1 MPWRLN
7 HLSRKKLFLVVDK
20 EYDVH
25 LYDYQPTHMTDL
37 ASQHQP
43 WRPYQRVLFR
53 IFFIYFLLST
63 ATWSWLGSIPWFS
76 FLSTISTDFSTFYTE
91 LFNDYI
97 YQVKEELVPTRGS
110 GDTSMGWATL
120 YAQLFLSVTGGL
132 LWSLIDR
139 KRPQYYWSHL
149 FIRNIVRYYIIL
161 FAFIYGVIKIY
172 GLQMPSPSNSYYAT
186 DLGHFSG
193 MRFSW
198 NFIGYSK
205 GYEFFSGL
213 MEVFVGVFL
222 LYRRTIVLG
231 ALLGIGVFANV
242 FLLNISYDIPVKIFS
257 FQLLF
262 ACAFICLNNL
272 KRISQFLI
280 LNQPVTP
287 DTSWDIPHFKPWVKP
302 AQIALKSIFIFVFVL
317 YPFYNYY
324 SVYTSVNSRETTP
337 PFQNGFYEVQHFI
350 LNGDTIASERGSK
363 WHWQEVAIDQ
373 SGRGS
378 IGLVDS
384 TLRIR
389 YGRSYFNYELDS
401 TATILTIKRAGSAPF
416 PLFKGTYEKLNDRD
430 LQLSGTYKSEHKLQ
444 VQLIWQE
451 RDYALARKEFNWML
465 ESVP

>member
-1 MPWRLN
+1 
-7 HLSRKKLFLVVDK
+7 
-20 EYDVH
+20 
-25 LYDYQPTHMTDL
+25 MTDH
-37 ASQHQP
+37 SPQNKP
-43 WRPYQRVLFR
+43 WPQYQRIFFR
-53 IFFIYFLLST
+53 FFFIYFLLST
-63 ATWSWLGSIPWFS
+63 AIWGWLGSVPWLS
-76 FLSTISTDFSTFYTE
+76 FLSTFSNDFSTFYTE

-97 YQVKEELVPTRGS
+97 YQIKEELVPTRGS

-120 YAQLFLSVTGGL
+120 YAQLFLSLAGGIV
-132 LWSLIDR
+132 WSVVDR
-139 KRPQYYWSHL
+139 KRPHYYWSHL
-149 FIRNIVRYYIIL
+149 VLRNVVRYYIIL
-161 FAFIYGVIKIY
+161 FAIIYGAIKVY

-186 DLGHFSG
+186 DLGHFTG

-213 MEVFVGVFL
+213 MEILVGVFL

-231 ALLGIGVFANV
+231 ALLGIAVFANV

-272 KRISQFLI
+272 NRISLFFLQ
-280 LNQPVTP
+280 NKPVAP
-287 DTSWDIPHFKPWVKP
+287 DNSWDIPYFKSWMKP
-302 AQIALKSIFIFVFVL
+302 VRIVLKGVFMLVFVL

-324 SVYTSVNSRETTP
+324 SIYSSVNSRETIP
-337 PFQNGFYEVQHFI
+337 PFQSGFYEVQHFI
-350 LNGDTIASERGSK
+350 LNGDTIPSARDSK

-378 IGLVDS
+378 IGLIDS
-384 TLRIR
+384 TLRVR

-401 TATILTIKRAGSAPF
+401 VGTTLTIKRAGSSPF
-416 PLFKGTYEKLNDRD
+416 PLFEGTFDKLNDQD
-430 LQLSGTYKSEHKLQ
+430 LQLTGTYKGEHELQ

-451 RDYALARKEFNWML
+451 RDYPLARKEFNWML